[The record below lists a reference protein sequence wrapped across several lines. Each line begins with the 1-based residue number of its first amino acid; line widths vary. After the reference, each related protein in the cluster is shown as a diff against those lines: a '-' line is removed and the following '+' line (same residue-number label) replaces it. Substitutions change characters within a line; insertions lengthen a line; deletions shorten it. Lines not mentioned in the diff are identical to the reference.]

1 MSAQPERAFAPRR
14 SLAAATGALA
24 FSSSAEE
31 PPDGADRRASPAAG
45 AAPVREGSAV
55 PVQVPALLSGAP
67 PREAGAPGPRAWG
80 ADPPPAVPGAGADPA
95 SSPAT
100 LDALR
105 ALVRSPARAASPAGR
120 LLLGAP
126 LDAALGGG
134 LPRGALHE
142 VHGGAPGA
150 HGVLLGF
157 AAALAGALVG
167 GLAGG
172 LGGPVLWV
180 RQDMSVREGG
190 RLHAPGCAELG
201 LDPDRIVLVEA
212 ADAAGVLRAA
222 EDGLRQAGAGVVIAE
237 PWGAARVLDLTATRR
252 LALRA
257 AERGALALLLRP
269 GAEPEP
275 SAAATRWHVAPAGSA
290 SPLPFGL
297 GAPAFA
303 LELARN
309 RFGPTGRWI
318 VEFDADARR
327 FGPLAPGAAPSGRG
341 AAAARHR
348 PAGDHGAPARRA
360 AS

>member
-1 MSAQPERAFAPRR
+1 MP
-14 SLAAATGALA
+14 
-24 FSSSAEE
+24 SSSL
-31 PPDGADRRASPAAG
+31 
-45 AAPVREGSAV
+45 RERTG
-55 PVQVPALLSGAP
+55 SGASV
-67 PREAGAPGPRAWG
+67 R
-80 ADPPPAVPGAGADPA
+80 PARD
-95 SSPAT
+95 PAT

-105 ALVRSPARAASPAGR
+105 ALVRGPARMRAPAGR
-120 LLLGAP
+120 LPLGAP

-134 LPRGALHE
+134 LARGALHE
-142 VHGGAPGA
+142 MHCGAPGA
-150 HGVLLGF
+150 HGVLLGL
-157 AAALAGALVG
+157 AAAIAAGAR
-167 GLAGG
+167 
-172 LGGPVLWV
+172 GPVLWV
-180 RQDMSVREGG
+180 RQDLSVREGG
-190 RLHAPGCAELG
+190 RLHALGCAELG
-201 LDPDRIVLVEA
+201 LDPGRLVLVEA

-222 EDGLRQAGAGVVIAE
+222 EDGLRHGGAGVVIAE

-275 SAAATRWHVAPAGSA
+275 SAAATRWLAAAAAGSA
-290 SPLPFGL
+290 APLTFGL

-318 VEFDADARR
+318 VEFDAHARR
-327 FGPLAPGAAPSGRG
+327 FDTLAPGAAPARRVP
-341 AAAARHR
+341 AAPCHR

>member
-1 MSAQPERAFAPRR
+1 M
-14 SLAAATGALA
+14 G
-24 FSSSAEE
+24 
-31 PPDGADRRASPAAG
+31 G
-45 AAPVREGSAV
+45 
-55 PVQVPALLSGAP
+55 
-67 PREAGAPGPRAWG
+67 
-80 ADPPPAVPGAGADPA
+80 
-95 SSPAT
+95 
-100 LDALR
+100 
-105 ALVRSPARAASPAGR
+105 PARAAAPAGR
-120 LLLGAP
+120 LALGAP

-142 VHGGAPGA
+142 IYGGAPGA

-157 AAALAGALVG
+157 AAALAA
-167 GLAGG
+167 GLRV
-172 LGGPVLWV
+172 PVLWV

-201 LDPDRIVLVEA
+201 LDPDRLVLVEA

-222 EDGLRQAGAGVVIAE
+222 EDGLRHAGAGVVIAE

-269 GAEPEP
+269 GAEPAP

-290 SPLPFGL
+290 APLPFGL

-309 RFGPTGRWI
+309 RFGPLGQWN

-341 AAAARHR
+341 SAAARHR